1 LSSLAVSVIVAGL
14 IAGSGFI
21 GLFLQK
27 HLAEQYTTERSRDM
41 IGGGA
46 GLLTLLLAAEE
57 RAGGAA
63 LVAGGDRDSFQ
74 LGLVV
79 HYDPLPV
86 AGWGN
91 SAHRARRGQATIWRR
106 SKPSAGLHC
115 APR

>member
-27 HLAEQYTTERSRDM
+27 HLAEHHTTERSRDM